1 MYAVFGKSL
10 SIERK
15 KTKKNTIVSEETA
28 LEEFNKNTS
37 IYRVSPDYAS
47 IDLCYEFL
55 KLAAKYKNEVRC
67 LYIAK
72 LQNAVDKSGTVKIKV
87 NKKSIR
93 IEKKYF
99 PYITE
104 LPDYNNNKG

>member
-28 LEEFNKNTS
+28 LKEFNKNTS
-37 IYRVSPDYAS
+37 VYRVSPDYAS

-72 LQNAVDKSGTVKIKV
+72 LQNAV
-87 NKKSIR
+87 NKKGEIKINAKTGR